1 MKVIYHSFS
10 HKHKSEIISS
20 LHSKYNWE
28 PVCIAGSPID
38 ADGTIGGVDLDN
50 CIISNPFKLRRAEF
64 DYDDITPPIQV
75 DASILESLSAYEGI
89 FLDLLGT
96 FQDNTGWEFS
106 YGERKNFYID
116 ILTYWNTVINLTGP
130 DLIVFYTWPHTPS
143 CYPLYLIA
151 KHYYK
156 IDILFIDPAPLLG
169 LDYHVISNSIEN
181 LSNFYNNSIQDNNY
195 INSTN
200 ENDSLLVNENDS
212 LLVNDMANDNLE
224 PDHIIGEYDTFK
236 HSKPI
241 LSRFYNYLEGKIN
254 LVNIFKSYRHFQNLN
269 FDRKANRKP
278 YFMSNSRMNLLEKF
292 IFFEKLKF
300 KNKSLKKY
308 YNSKIEVPDLNNTYI
323 YFSAPYQPE
332 ATSYLG
338 GHHYE
343 NIILTLRV
351 LSYACP
357 KGWVIYY
364 KEHPSIFF
372 DNFRGSLKRNNK
384 FYDQICN
391 LQNIKMVASNYD
403 QFALMENSKAVALI
417 CGSTAWQAVLRGKPV
432 ISFGQSWYSSCKGII
447 QVSSLQ
453 DVKDTLDLII
463 SGYTPER
470 KDVNHYV
477 SVIKKVAFKFKEHY
491 YPPFIVY
498 DKVRAEEIA
507 DEFYKAFIRSK

>member
-28 PVCIAGSPID
+28 PVCVAGSTID
-38 ADGTIGGVDLDN
+38 ADGTIGGVELDD

-64 DYDDITPPIQV
+64 NYDEITPPLPV
-75 DASILESLSAYEGI
+75 DASILEALSPYEGI
-89 FLDLLGT
+89 FLGLLGT

-106 YGERKNFYID
+106 YAERKNFYID
-116 ILTYWNTVINLTGP
+116 ILTYWNTVINATGP

-181 LSNFYNNSIQDNNY
+181 LSNFSSYNNIQDNNFV
-195 INSTN
+195 NPTN
-200 ENDSLLVNENDS
+200 ENVSLI
-212 LLVNDMANDNLE
+212 VNDMANDNLE
-224 PDHIIGEYDTFK
+224 PGHITGEYDVFK

-241 LSRFYNYLEGKIN
+241 LRRFYNYLKGKIH
-254 LVNIFKSYRHFQNLN
+254 LVNLSKAYKHFQNQN
-269 FDRKANRKP
+269 FDRKANKKP
-278 YFMSNSRMNLLEKF
+278 YFMPNSRMNLLQKF

-300 KNKSLKKY
+300 KNRSLKKY
-308 YNSKIEVPDLNNTYI
+308 YNSKIVIPDLNITYI

-338 GHHYE
+338 GEHYE
-343 NIILTLRV
+343 NLILALRV

-357 KGWVIYY
+357 KDWVIYY
-364 KEHPSIFF
+364 KEHPSTFF
-372 DNFRGSLKRNNK
+372 DNFRGGLKRNNR

-391 LQNIKMVASNYD
+391 LQNIKMVKSDYD
-403 QFALMENSKAVALI
+403 QFTLIENSKAVALI
-417 CGSTAWQAVLRGKPV
+417 TGSTAWQAVLRGKPV
-432 ISFGQSWYSSCKGII
+432 ISFGQSWYSSCKGIM
-447 QVSSLQ
+447 QVSSLK
-453 DVKDTLDLII
+453 DVKDTLSLIN
-463 SGYTPER
+463 SGFTPER
-470 KDVNHYV
+470 KDVIHYA
-477 SVIKKVAFKFKEHY
+477 SVIKQVAFKFKEHY

-498 DKVRAEEIA
+498 DKIRAEEIA